1 MLIHFMLCAFY
12 HNKRKTGA
20 RVYILVPG
28 ECSVATQ
35 SHKHVLGLWLK
46 KRKRKSHFWEVRQGT
61 EPELTSQF
69 IKEVLL

>member
-1 MLIHFMLCAFY
+1 MFCFKMFFKVTAQLGTVTPSPLKESMC
-12 HNKRKTGA
+12 
-20 RVYILVPG
+20 P
-28 ECSVATQ
+28 TQ